1 MAAHGWACAGVGG
14 RGGGCCLPERK
25 VTPGMAGG
33 RQRSRVCTVI
43 LAMVAGSD
51 LSGHLVRV
59 RVAGLVSG
67 WLRR

>member
-1 MAAHGWACAGVGG
+1 MDA
-14 RGGGCCLPERK
+14 GGGGGGAPERK

-59 RVAGLVSG
+59 RAVG
-67 WLRR
+67 